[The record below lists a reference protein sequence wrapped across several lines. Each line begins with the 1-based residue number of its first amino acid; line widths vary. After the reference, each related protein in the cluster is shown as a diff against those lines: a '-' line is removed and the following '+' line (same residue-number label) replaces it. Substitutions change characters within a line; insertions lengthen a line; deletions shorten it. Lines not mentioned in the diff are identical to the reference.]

1 MNYTY
6 QALTKKKAHG
16 NMERAMR
23 PWSAHA
29 CTAHNISSLPSWRGR
44 EERDRHDFIPAAVC
58 VFAAVAAVCFVI
70 VREPQADTQI
80 GHNYS
85 ADF

>member
-6 QALTKKKAHG
+6 QALPRKKAHG

-29 CTAHNISSLPSWRGR
+29 CTAHNISSFLPG
-44 EERDRHDFIPAAVC
+44 EEEKRDRHDFIPAAVC
-58 VFAAVAAVCFVI
+58 VFAAVAVVCFVI

>member
-6 QALTKKKAHG
+6 LTLPRKKAHG

-29 CTAHNISSLPSWRGR
+29 CTAYNISSFLPG
-44 EERDRHDFIPAAVC
+44 EGEKRDRHDFIPAAVC
-58 VFAAVAAVCFVI
+58 VFAAVAVVCFVI